1 MEIFKTCT
9 IQENTDKGKSP
20 YPYEAL
26 NNLSASLWENNCS
39 DASVHIKTLFRI
51 IDVSADLKNELPDF
65 FIRSILFDMLTTL
78 ANAMNDLNIR
88 FNACNDLYFETLAY
102 CKSFPYPQN
111 RDTIQGNISQL
122 LFFFEEQLGNKITTS
137 YQLAQI
143 MEVCYTQ
150 PDFSVAILADK
161 FHVSIAYMSYLI
173 KKETTEH
180 FSDYL
185 WTLRMKKAKELLLTT
200 RQSIDEISLSV
211 GYINTS
217 SFRRKFKQETGLTPS
232 QFRSGKTSAA
242 PMAEHG
248 S

>member
-1 MEIFKTCT
+1 MEKFKNCT
-9 IQENTDKGKSP
+9 IPEKTDNCSSS
-20 YPYEAL
+20 YPYETLNAL
-26 NNLSASLWENNCS
+26 SVSLSENNCR
-39 DASVHIKTLFRI
+39 DASVHIQTLFGI
-51 IDVSADLKNELPDF
+51 IDVSAGLKNELPDF
-65 FIRSILFDMLTTL
+65 FIRSILFDILTTI
-78 ANAMNDLNIR
+78 ANAINAVNIR
-88 FNACNDLYFETLAY
+88 FSTCSDLYFETLAY

-111 RDTIQGNISQL
+111 MDTIQENIREL

-143 MEVCYTQ
+143 MEECYTQ

-161 FHVSIAYMSYLI
+161 FHVSIAHMSYLI

-185 WTLRMKKAKELLLTT
+185 WTLRMKKAKELLLAT
-200 RQSIDEISLSV
+200 RQSVDEISLSV

-242 PMAEHG
+242 PTAEHG